1 MSSVQID
8 RKNYK
13 GHWNINVE
21 GVHVGHIEKFTWKG
35 GREGTEYW
43 VYGYFDGSPLYQ
55 EDNSFSLGRFDSLKE
70 AKTFARSS
78 LSTKEEFTVQM
89 VKYLTMLIEKR
100 MFSEKTY

>member
-1 MSSVQID
+1 MAVEISKKD
-8 RKNYK
+8 YK
-13 GHWNINVE
+13 GHWNLNLESTRI
-21 GVHVGHIEKFTWKG
+21 GHIEKFTWKV
-35 GREGTEYW
+35 GRVGTEYW

-55 EDNSFSLGRFDSLKE
+55 EDNSFLLGRFDSLKE